1 MLPMLIHYGDM
12 LAIPFFYL
20 LSVYFYEITDKSAM
34 EYVFML
40 FAVACFIID
49 IIFTYMYAKALI
61 PYVVLLVVAAGVFRH
76 LGSPYFQ
83 QGAGHVSF

>member
-1 MLPMLIHYGDM
+1 
-12 LAIPFFYL
+12 
-20 LSVYFYEITDKSAM
+20 M

-40 FAVACFIID
+40 FVMACFIID
-49 IIFTYMYAKALI
+49 IFFTYIYAKALI
-61 PYVVLLVVAAGVFRH
+61 LYVFVLVVAAALFTH